1 VCARRVAC
9 RVVVRVVCP
18 VLVVVVLGGVPSVA
32 VGARAHGFAF
42 GFGGSGVGAGLLLL
56 AAPDVGGNPGS
67 GLAVD
72 GVSGDV
78 FVVDTGNRRV
88 DEFSAAG
95 VFVRAWG
102 WGVATGASELQVCV
116 ASCLRGLSGSAPGE
130 FEAPVEIA
138 VDNDLSS
145 ASHGDVYVADVG
157 NNLVSKFTESGELVK
172 TWGNALNVKHEPEPN
187 GQLNGS
193 PSELFDGGF
202 AGLPLAGVTVDSA
215 GHLWVFDDDSRMFEF
230 DEAGVWLLT
239 CEAHLGAG
247 AKAVAMTVN
256 GLGDLFVVDGAG
268 RTREVEAE
276 CKVEAGKYVTSGVQE
291 ATGLAVDLSDGALY
305 VDEGGGLIEDIP
317 SGCAPSPRGC
327 AAGQVFGEGRLGGA
341 AGLAVAPVEGLVY
354 AASTLTDQ
362 VVVFDTVVEAKSL
375 AAGEVLAHSAV
386 LHGEVNPDGSEL
398 SRCGFEYGETEG
410 YGLSVPCAESLSLI
424 GKAHG
429 LVAVHAKV
437 EGLTGGTAYHF
448 RVRATNTNG
457 DVRSEDATLKT
468 LQTARVEEPTT
479 SEVGPVSAVVGAM
492 VNAENV
498 AGPAGAPD
506 SVCEIEYAA
515 AGEYEAAKAYA
526 KTLACEPAGVSGSTP
541 VAVTGRLEGLSEG
554 ATYHWRVRVEDENGV
569 TDSTDST
576 FVYLPKAPVLS
587 GCANEALRVE
597 NNSTGLPDCRGYEMV
612 TPAFKNGALVDN
624 GFFIGLPAFAE
635 DGASVIAP
643 SIQCFAGPASCVG
656 SRQSEG
662 EPLAFKRTATGWVT
676 GQLAPPASF
685 PGNTIFGY
693 SADTGMVLYVLP
705 AAGATPEAL
714 YAREPDGAL
723 KEIGPLAEAGHGDFA
738 NIAAS
743 THDTTN
749 DLSHVLYESTVPLW
763 PSFDEGHGPSV
774 YEYAGAGGAPE
785 LVGVSGGAGDKSLI
799 SACGTLI
806 GGSTAKHSLGSL
818 SVDGRAVFFTA
829 EPCLTGTGVNVGV
842 RVAAQ
847 ELFARFDGA
856 RTVWVSAPAPEPEC
870 DKACQLQPAGDA
882 SFEVASLD
890 GSRVLFTS
898 TQQLTD
904 SASEDNRA
912 GDSAFT
918 TGCANTAAGSTGCNL
933 YQFECP
939 RDCEHPAARRLVDI
953 SAGDSSG
960 LGPQVQGVMAASA
973 DGSHVYFIA
982 RGVLTH
988 TKNVA
993 GREPV
998 EGHENLYVYEQDEE
1012 HPAGQLTY
1020 IATLSPIDH
1029 EQWAGGKSAGVANVT
1044 PDGGFLVFTSHAGLT
1059 ADATRGE
1066 GPAQVYRYDAR
1077 AGVLVRVSVGEKGFN
1092 DNGNGVCPSKVV
1104 CDARIVPS
1112 DDAFLSRNGLG
1123 RGDPSV
1129 SGDGGMVF
1137 FQSPVGLTVGA
1148 LGDRAV
1154 TGNLGVLAQN
1164 VYEWEASGTRLP
1176 DGQVGCEEA
1185 AGCVS
1190 LISDGRDLA
1199 EGSDAH
1205 ENESAVELL
1214 GVDSTGENV
1223 FFTTADQL
1231 VASDTDSQ
1239 VDYYDARIEGGF
1251 PAPAL
1256 PVSCEVG
1263 DVLVGEECRS
1273 TQTAP
1278 SVFGGL
1284 ASATFSGLGNNSES
1298 VHVPVVLTPA
1308 QILAGALKAC
1318 HRKPAGRKRAACEAT
1333 AHQRYRTELLAAA
1346 LKACRRKPSGKAR
1359 AGCEAQAHKHYARH
1373 ARLSSKGPTRRT
1385 AISPLASRRPGPGTS
1400 VTARRRRR

>member
-1 VCARRVAC
+1 VCAR

-18 VLVVVVLGGVPSVA
+18 LLVVVGLGVVPSVA
-32 VGARAHGFAF
+32 VGARAHGFSSA
-42 GFGGSGVGAGLLLL
+42 FGGSGVGAGLLLL
-56 AAPDVGGNPGS
+56 AAPNVGGDPGS
-67 GLAVD
+67 GTAVD

-78 FVVDTGNRRV
+78 FVADTGNRRV

-130 FEAPVEIA
+130 FEVPVEIA

-145 ASHGDVYVADVG
+145 ASHGDVYVGDVG
-157 NNLVSKFTESGELVK
+157 DGLVSKFTETGELVK

-187 GQLNGS
+187 GRLGGS
-193 PSELFDGGF
+193 PTELFNLGF
-202 AGLPLAGVTVDSA
+202 AGLPLAGITVDSS
-215 GHLWVFDDDSRMFEF
+215 GNLWVFNANSRMFEF
-230 DEAGVWLLT
+230 TEAGVWLMT
-239 CEAHLGAG
+239 CEAHLGSG

-256 GLGDLFVVDGAG
+256 GEGDLFVVDGAG
-268 RTREVEAE
+268 KVRRVEPG
-276 CKVEAGKYVTSGVQE
+276 CGGGSKQGVLTSGVQE
-291 ATGLAVDLSDGALY
+291 ATGLAVDLFDGALY
-305 VDEGGGLIEDIP
+305 VDEGGGLIEAIP
-317 SGCAPSPRGC
+317 AACTVSEGPC

-386 LHGEVNPDGSEL
+386 LHGEVNPDGGEL
-398 SRCGFEYGETEG
+398 SRCSYEYGETES

-457 DVRSEDATLKT
+457 DVRSEDTTLKT

-479 SEVGPVSAVVGAM
+479 SEVGPVSAVVSAR
-492 VNAENV
+492 VNAEGV

-506 SVCEIEYAA
+506 SVCEIEYAT

-526 KTLACEPAGVSGSTP
+526 KTLACEPAGVTGSAP

-554 ATYHWRVRVEDENGV
+554 TTYHWRVQVEDENGV

-587 GCANEALRVE
+587 GCPNEALRVE

-624 GFFIGLPAFAE
+624 GFFISLPAFAE
-635 DGASVIAP
+635 NGDSVITP

-656 SRQSEG
+656 SRESEG
-662 EPLAFKRTATGWVT
+662 EPLAFTRTATGWVT

-693 SADTGMVLYVLP
+693 SADTGLVLYILP

-714 YAREPDGAL
+714 YAREPDGTL
-723 KEIGPLAEAGHGDFA
+723 KEVGPLAETGHGDFGS
-738 NIAAS
+738 IAAS
-743 THDTTN
+743 THVITN
-749 DLSHVLYESTVPLW
+749 DLSHVLYESKVPLW

-785 LVGVSGGAGDKSLI
+785 LVGVSGGAGSRNLI
-799 SACGTLI
+799 SACGTAI
-806 GGSTAKHSLGSL
+806 AGFEAL

-829 EPCLTGTGVNVGV
+829 KPCLTGTGVNVGV
-842 RVAAQ
+842 KVAAQ
-847 ELFARFDGA
+847 ELYARFDGA
-856 RTVWVSAPAPEPEC
+856 RTEWVSAPAPEPEC
-870 DKACQLQPAGDA
+870 DKACQSQPAGDA
-882 SFEVASLD
+882 SFEVASVD

-939 RDCEHPAARRLVDI
+939 RDCEEPAARRLVDI

-960 LGPQVQGVMAASA
+960 VGPQVQGVMAASA
-973 DGSHVYFIA
+973 DGSHVYFVA

-998 EGHENLYVYEQDEE
+998 EGHENLYVYEQDEG
-1012 HPAGQLTY
+1012 HPAGQITF
-1020 IATLSPIDH
+1020 IATLSPTDQR
-1029 EQWAGGKSAGVANVT
+1029 QWAGGKRGGVANVT
-1044 PDGGFLVFTSHAGLT
+1044 SDGGFLVFTSHAGLT
-1059 ADATRGE
+1059 ADAIRGE
-1066 GPAQVYRYDAR
+1066 GPAQVYRYDAKT
-1077 AGVLVRVSVGEKGFN
+1077 GVLVRVSVGEKGFN

-1112 DDAFLSRNGLG
+1112 DDAFLNRNGLG
-1123 RGDPSV
+1123 RASPSV

-1148 LGDRAV
+1148 LGDRPV

-1190 LISDGRDLA
+1190 LVSDGRDLA

-1251 PAPAL
+1251 PASQPL
-1256 PVSCEVG
+1256 PSCEVG

-1284 ASATFSGLGNNSES
+1284 ASATFSGLGNSSES

-1346 LKACRRKPSGKAR
+1346 LKACRTKPPGKAR
-1359 AGCEAQAHKHYARH
+1359 AGCETQAHKHYARH
-1373 ARLSSKGPTRRT
+1373 ARHAGRR
-1385 AISPLASRRPGPGTS
+1385 ASGGVRR
-1400 VTARRRRR
+1400 